1 MRQTIVPTQAMSR
14 LLICCGL
21 LCAAQLTRAQVAHA
35 QDVVY
40 PNEMFAKLDV
50 FEGNNLTKADRVFT
64 AKQYRSAL
72 AAYDAFLVEFPN
84 SEAVPY
90 ALYRKGRSLQLDNK
104 RFEAIKCYTQVLDF
118 FPNAVEFASAS
129 LFEIGRSHAD
139 NGDVDKA
146 SKFWIKLADD
156 KQYSKQPIAA
166 AAINDLGNYLLNKGD
181 GAKASVYFEQA
192 AVDFRQTNQPVAR
205 AAINSIVRYLI
216 RTKPDEA
223 RLRSIYQRAGGFEH
237 HATKVPTDVTN
248 DPVYHRRLLR
258 FINELGEFTKEQAAE
273 RDAYY
278 RYWSATLESRL
289 PLEDDIQI
297 AVINYKLEFEK
308 DRAKWAQRLDKQ
320 FNNGQSTTDFPRIVR
335 FVAAFADDRTK
346 SAQYMAMLKFDQM
359 KPLEILPL
367 YIAMADSAKD
377 PELGRAVFARMP
389 LAKLTDAQRENI
401 VLPEVARRNDEK
413 LAADVCNSYDD
424 KARGQFR
431 LFLYYFDRNINDK
444 ALAMADA
451 VARAPEYAS
460 ETYFRKGL
468 ILQRTGKLNE
478 AIAAYKQA
486 DNAPSNL
493 FMVAEC
499 LVGLKKFDEA
509 VAQLREIENFFK
521 PNAAQACL
529 RIARVY
535 RSQGIKDK
543 HIAGLRAVL
552 KSYPGAPES
561 SEAHLELESLGLKRL
576 GGGKDAE

>member
-1 MRQTIVPTQAMSR
+1 MRQTIVPTKAMSS

-21 LCAAQLTRAQVAHA
+21 LCAAQVARA

-50 FEGNNLTKADRVFT
+50 FEGNNLTKADRAFT
-64 AKQYRSAL
+64 AKQYKQSL

-181 GAKASVYFEQA
+181 GAKASIYFEQA
-192 AVDFRQTNQPVAR
+192 AVDFRFTNPPVAR
-205 AAINSIVRYLI
+205 AALNTIVRYLI

-223 RLRSIYQRAGGFEH
+223 RLRLIYQRAGGFDH
-237 HATKVPTDVTN
+237 TPQKVATDATN
-248 DPVYHRRLLR
+248 DPAYVRRVIR
-258 FINELGEFTKEQAAE
+258 YINDYAEFTKEQAADRE
-273 RDAYY
+273 AYY
-278 RYWSATLESRL
+278 RYWSTTFESRL
-289 PLEDDIQI
+289 LLEDDIQI
-297 AVINYKLEFEK
+297 AVINYKLEYEK
-308 DRAKWAQRLDKQ
+308 DRTKWVQRLDKQ

-335 FVAAFADDRTK
+335 FVSAYADDRTK
-346 SAQYMAMLKFDQM
+346 STEYMAKLKFDQM

-367 YIAMADSAKD
+367 YIALADGAKD
-377 PELGRAVFARMP
+377 PELGRAVFAKMP
-389 LAKLTDAQRENI
+389 LAKLTDAQRENN
-401 VLPEVARRNDEK
+401 VLPEVMRRNDEK
-413 LAADVCNSYDD
+413 LTADVCNSYDD

-431 LFLYYFDRNINDK
+431 LFLYYFERNINDK

-451 VARAPEYAS
+451 VAKAPEYAS

-468 ILQRTGKLNE
+468 ILQRTGKLPE

-486 DNAPSNL
+486 DNAPHNL
-493 FMVAEC
+493 FMIAEC
-499 LVGLKKFDEA
+499 QVGLKKFDEA

-535 RSQGIKDK
+535 RSQGLPKEK
-543 HIAGLRAVL
+543 LAAALRNVL
-552 KSYPGAPES
+552 KTYPGAPES
-561 SEAHLELESLGLKRL
+561 SEAHLELESLGYKRL
-576 GGGKDAE
+576 GGGQDAD

>member
-1 MRQTIVPTQAMSR
+1 MRQTIVPAKAMSR

-21 LCAAQLTRAQVAHA
+21 LIAALPATARA

-40 PNEMFAKLDV
+40 PNEAFAKLDV
-50 FEGNNLTKADRVFT
+50 FEGNNLTKADRAFT
-64 AKQYRSAL
+64 AKQYKQSL

-156 KQYSKQPIAA
+156 KQYSKQPSAA
-166 AAINDLGNYLLNKGD
+166 AAINDLGNYLLNKGE
-181 GAKASVYFEQA
+181 GAKASIYFEQA
-192 AVDFRQTNQPVAR
+192 AVDFRYTNPNVAR
-205 AAINSIVRYLI
+205 AAINSIVRYLV
-216 RTKPDEA
+216 RTKPDEP
-223 RLRSIYQRAGGFEH
+223 RLRTIYQKAGGLDH
-237 HATKVPTDVTN
+237 TPQKVATDATN
-248 DPVYHRRLLR
+248 DPSYIRRVIR
-258 FINELGEFTKEQAAE
+258 FINELAEFTKEQAAE
-273 RDAYY
+273 REAYY
-278 RYWSATLESRL
+278 RYWSGVFEGRL

-297 AVINYKLEFEK
+297 ALINYKLEYEK
-308 DRAKWAQRLDKQ
+308 DRAKWVQRIDKQ
-320 FNNGQSTTDFPRIVR
+320 FNNGQSTTDSGRIVR
-335 FVAAFADDRTK
+335 FVSAFADERNKATE
-346 SAQYMAMLKFDQM
+346 YMAKLKFDQL

-367 YIAMADSAKD
+367 YIAMADGAKD
-377 PELGRAVFARMP
+377 QELGRAVFAKIP
-389 LAKLTDAQRENI
+389 LAKVTDAQRENNFM
-401 VLPEVARRNDEK
+401 PEVTRRNDEK
-413 LAADVCNSYDD
+413 LTADVCNSYDD

-431 LFLYYFDRNINDK
+431 LFLYYFERNINDK

-451 VARAPEYAS
+451 VAKAPEYAT
-460 ETYFRKGL
+460 ETYYRKGL
-468 ILQRTGKLNE
+468 ILQRIGKLPE
-478 AIAAYKQA
+478 AIAAYKLA
-486 DNAPSNL
+486 DNAPANL
-493 FMVAEC
+493 FQIAEC

-535 RSQGIKDK
+535 RSQGLPKEK
-543 HIAGLRAVL
+543 LAAALRNVL
-552 KSYPGAPES
+552 KGYPGSPES
-561 SEAHLELESLGLKRL
+561 SEAHLELESLGYKRL
-576 GGGKDAE
+576 GGGQDAD

>member
-1 MRQTIVPTQAMSR
+1 MRQTIVPTKAMSS

-21 LCAAQLTRAQVAHA
+21 LCAAQVAQVARA

-50 FEGNNLTKADRVFT
+50 FEGNNLTKADRAFT
-64 AKQYRSAL
+64 AKQYKQSL

-181 GAKASVYFEQA
+181 GAKASIYFEQA
-192 AVDFRQTNQPVAR
+192 AVDFRFTNPPVAR
-205 AAINSIVRYLI
+205 AALNTIVRYLI

-223 RLRSIYQRAGGFEH
+223 RLRLIYQRAGGFDH
-237 HATKVPTDVTN
+237 TPQKVATDATN
-248 DPVYHRRLLR
+248 DPAYVRRVIR
-258 FINELGEFTKEQAAE
+258 YINDYAEFTKEQAADRE
-273 RDAYY
+273 AYY
-278 RYWSATLESRL
+278 RYWSTTFESRL
-289 PLEDDIQI
+289 LLEDDIQI
-297 AVINYKLEFEK
+297 AVINYKLEYEK
-308 DRAKWAQRLDKQ
+308 DRTKWVQRLDKQ

-335 FVAAFADDRTK
+335 FVSAYADDRTK
-346 SAQYMAMLKFDQM
+346 STEYMAKLKFDQM

-367 YIAMADSAKD
+367 YIALADGAKD
-377 PELGRAVFARMP
+377 PELGRAVFAKMP
-389 LAKLTDAQRENI
+389 LAKLTDAQRENN
-401 VLPEVARRNDEK
+401 VLPEVMRRNDEK
-413 LAADVCNSYDD
+413 LTADVCNSYDD

-431 LFLYYFDRNINDK
+431 LFLYYFERNINDK

-451 VARAPEYAS
+451 VAKAPEYAS

-468 ILQRTGKLNE
+468 ILQRTGKLPE

-486 DNAPSNL
+486 DNAPHNL
-493 FMVAEC
+493 FMIAEC
-499 LVGLKKFDEA
+499 QVGLKKFDEA

-535 RSQGIKDK
+535 RSQGLPKEK
-543 HIAGLRAVL
+543 LAAALRNVL
-552 KSYPGAPES
+552 KTYPGAPES
-561 SEAHLELESLGLKRL
+561 SEAHLELESLGYKRL
-576 GGGKDAE
+576 GGGQDAD